1 MARSCD
7 VRLVPGNVLRRGSM
21 DLAVPSAADFIHPLR
36 RTSRSMAL
44 TRTPLP
50 ATAVVPPNRS
60 ESRPHQRDRW
70 NGLCVALSS
79 IPLSRRGLVESRAPS
94 ADRVRLV
101 AGCQV
106 SSFCV
111 CHPAVIRPRVVAVCE
126 VLLLRG
132 AACAF
137 AAGCG
142 VQGECGGSEAG
153 RRRA

>member
-21 DLAVPSAADFIHPLR
+21 DLAAPSAADFIHPLR

-79 IPLSRRGLVESRAPS
+79 IPLSRRGLVESWAPS

-106 SSFCV
+106 SSFCAI
-111 CHPAVIRPRVVAVCE
+111 PP
-126 VLLLRG
+126 
-132 AACAF
+132 
-137 AAGCG
+137 
-142 VQGECGGSEAG
+142 
-153 RRRA
+153 